1 MILTQRN
8 DRLYDSRNFDNYQNY
23 YAIRYDVEK
32 YHFIKDKNTNNLLT
46 VYTQYINFNLILSV
60 NTNKESSDNNIYQ
73 ILYGHFYNDQNVFL
87 FKKVHNGKIAGY
99 KINKCQRTELW
110 HNNLNQLYIS
120 NYFGEVKK
128 TAVLLNN
135 EAYKDIDS
143 TIINPILTYINYKD
157 ETLSFIELWNSTYE
171 NEILTMDVNNP
182 YIIK

>member
-1 MILTQRN
+1 MI
-8 DRLYDSRNFDNYQNY
+8 NYLSNCNY
-23 YAIRYDVEK
+23 VILA
-32 YHFIKDKNTNNLLT
+32 FIAGMFTWLVT
-46 VYTQYINFNLILSV
+46 ILGSAV
-60 NTNKESSDNNIYQ
+60 
-73 ILYGHFYNDQNVFL
+73 VFL

-99 KINKCQRTELW
+99 KISKCQRTELW

-128 TAVLLNN
+128 TALLLNN